1 MQSGKVQEMSM
12 YSMNENIKEFLKL
25 IDEYQSPINKEI
37 KDDKKAEE
45 IWALMSDLET
55 KLEEL
60 V

>member
-1 MQSGKVQEMSM
+1 MTK
-12 YSMNENIKEFLKL
+12 NIKEFLKL
-25 IDEYQSPINKEI
+25 IDEYQIPINKEI

-45 IWALMSDLET
+45 VWALMGDLET